1 MTYYTW
7 TDESKMMKSGE
18 VFRIQA
24 LEDIPS
30 RFVKKGDVG
39 GFMCKKSVLMGTAW
53 VSVGATVV
61 NSTLRDD
68 VAILGNALIENCILS
83 GKCHIQNDSWLLHV
97 TGSGIFASG
106 EVSIRSTTMHS
117 DKPKLFGFSLEAG
130 ASIFN
135 STLLYTGDGKHLIQL
150 KDFAKIEFSQVE
162 GSHMEFNK
170 HTMLRYA
177 HVTGSN
183 FLFENVPEVH
193 DTVFRGKNMEFNRI
207 LDISKST
214 INGENLVFK
223 GGVKIRNMKMDATD
237 SEFYGMGIVI
247 EDSTITGKNIYIQD
261 YVNIQYVDIQGQHVL
276 LSNHAS
282 LVGKKDDHLL
292 LLGNVQIREFV
303 QFAIEEGR
311 KSNVLSNE
319 EIDGDFVHT
328 GN

>member
-1 MTYYTW
+1 MAYYTW

-24 LEDIPS
+24 LQDIPS
-30 RFVKKGDVG
+30 RFVKKGDIG
-39 GFMCKKSVLMGTAW
+39 GFMCKKSLLMGTAW
-53 VSVGATVV
+53 ISVGATVV

-68 VAILGNALIENCILS
+68 VAIVGNALIENCILS
-83 GKCHIQNDSWLLHV
+83 GKCHIQNDAWLLDV

-106 EVSIRSTTMHS
+106 DSNIRSTTMMTEN
-117 DKPKLFGFSLEAG
+117 PFCFGFMLESG

-135 STLLYTGDGKHLIQL
+135 SKLLYTGDGEKLITV
-150 KDFAKIEFSQVE
+150 KDYAKLDFSEVE

-170 HTMLRYA
+170 NTTLRYA

-183 FLFENVPEVH
+183 FLFENVNKVNG
-193 DTVFRGKNMEFNRI
+193 TVFKGKNMEFNRV

-214 INGENLVFK
+214 INGENLVVK
-223 GGVKIRNMKMDATD
+223 GGVSIRNMKMDATD
-237 SEFYGMGIVI
+237 SEFYGMGIVV

-261 YVNIQYVDIQGQHVL
+261 YVNIQYVDIQGQNVL

-319 EIDGDFVHT
+319 EINGDFVHT